1 MRTPDQTTV
10 EDAIALVQEKSRRK
24 TQCDCLDCRAQKI
37 LVAEIER
44 LREELAGYRHDESMK
59 KSRE

>member
-24 TQCDCLDCRAQKI
+24 TQCDCLDCRAQKV
-37 LVAEIER
+37 LVAEVER
-44 LREELAGYRHDESMK
+44 LREELAKCKRDPNP
-59 KSRE
+59 